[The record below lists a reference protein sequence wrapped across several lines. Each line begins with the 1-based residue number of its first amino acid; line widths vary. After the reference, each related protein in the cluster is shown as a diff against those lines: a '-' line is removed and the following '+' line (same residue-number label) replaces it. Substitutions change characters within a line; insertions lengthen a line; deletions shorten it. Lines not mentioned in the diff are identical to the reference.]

1 MKPLLSEF
9 EDNHALQAL
18 GRASV
23 QIVHDLKN
31 QLNGLKLYATFLRKR
46 FEKSERPADEVET
59 INKLLAGLDRIAADL
74 SMISEYGQPLDL
86 KRQAGADLE
95 KIMRGVAL
103 KLKDQPH
110 ENGALVGSI
119 VIDAGS
125 TPLVGEFDS
134 VLLAGALKSI
144 SLGAIKMLSS
154 KKSEGLLQ
162 ISLKGEAT
170 ENGMDGVI
178 EWRVSDSSDH
188 DPFHS
193 FAGSNEIRLALA
205 ARVIEAHG
213 GSAKRQNGTLCVR
226 LPLAPSLIMT
236 TNNKT
241 NWERSR

>member
-1 MKPLLSEF
+1 MKPILSTS
-9 EDNHALQAL
+9 EDNDALQAI

-46 FEKSERPADEVET
+46 LEKSERPPDELET
-59 INKLLAGLDRIAADL
+59 INKLLAGLDRTAADL

-86 KRQAGADLE
+86 KKEAGTDLE
-95 KIMRGVAL
+95 KILRGVAER
-103 KLKDQPH
+103 LKDEPR
-110 ENGALVGSI
+110 ETGALVRSI
-119 VIDAGS
+119 VIGPCS

-144 SLGAIKMLSS
+144 SLGAMKMATN
-154 KKSEGLLQ
+154 KTTEGALE
-162 ISLKGEAT
+162 ISLKGEAI

-193 FAGSNEIRLALA
+193 FVGSSEIRLALA

-213 GSAKRQNGTLCVR
+213 GSAKRQTGTLCVR
-226 LPLAPSLIMT
+226 LPLAP
-236 TNNKT
+236 
-241 NWERSR
+241 